1 MNTINPIQQNPLPV
15 AGKPLPPANNK
26 PAVNIQD
33 GFKKSEEAP
42 EADTSRWQK
51 LKNFV
56 KNTGDVSAGGL
67 FGGTAIMVAG
77 ISAAQAVGGPHM
89 IPLMLCTIAAGTAVM
104 LWGK

>member
-1 MNTINPIQQNPLPV
+1 MSITPIGQNNTLPI
-15 AGKPLPPANNK
+15 AGKTPPPVNNK
-26 PAVNIQD
+26 TAVNIQD
-33 GFKKSEEAP
+33 GFKKSEETP

-89 IPLMLCTIAAGTAVM
+89 IPLMLCTIAAGTAV
-104 LWGK
+104 LFWGR